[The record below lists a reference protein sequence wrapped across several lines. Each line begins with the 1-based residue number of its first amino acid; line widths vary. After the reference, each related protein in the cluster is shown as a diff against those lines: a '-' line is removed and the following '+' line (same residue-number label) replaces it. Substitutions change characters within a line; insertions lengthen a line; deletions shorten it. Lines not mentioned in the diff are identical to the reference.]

1 MVSTEYRCMH
11 LEKMWG
17 KNRNKDKYT
26 LESRDVNFGIKGISA
41 VHSKFILKCRNS
53 RNLAA
58 MYFESNEGVN
68 ETMLRPDFT
77 SQSPDGISSPPLLPF
92 LVTGLTTALP
102 MVWLISVGV
111 PFLKWRP
118 KTWSTTTEKAL
129 GQRQS
134 PQLQDSTA
142 FLLNPVT
149 LLLGFD
155 KPCDTLIFLMAHVVD
170 TSYTYTPYG
179 TVQLKRKI

>member
-1 MVSTEYRCMH
+1 MINGYDNLLKIKGMVSTEYRCMH

-77 SQSPDGISSPPLLPF
+77 SQSPDGISSPPPF
-92 LVTGLTTALP
+92 TLSGHWVDYSPSHGLVNFSGSSLSQ
-102 MVWLISVGV
+102 M
-111 PFLKWRP
+111 
-118 KTWSTTTEKAL
+118 KT
-129 GQRQS
+129 
-134 PQLQDSTA
+134 
-142 FLLNPVT
+142 
-149 LLLGFD
+149 
-155 KPCDTLIFLMAHVVD
+155 
-170 TSYTYTPYG
+170 
-179 TVQLKRKI
+179 